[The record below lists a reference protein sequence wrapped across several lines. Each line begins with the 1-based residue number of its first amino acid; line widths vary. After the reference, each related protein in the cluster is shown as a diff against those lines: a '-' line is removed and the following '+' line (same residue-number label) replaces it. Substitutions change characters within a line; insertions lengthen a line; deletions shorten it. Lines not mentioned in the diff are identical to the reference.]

1 MKKLLIFFLMAIST
15 SLFAEEI
22 ILTDLYAFI
31 PIEDEDTE
39 WRVDFGD
46 RFIQLTDDVQAD
58 LSGRTV
64 VIQFHESVNEVW
76 INVVDQFDG
85 TTIVEE
91 YYTSPFVI
99 TLNLNTALPGEYMLE
114 IYTGENAYGAKFE
127 LE

>member
-1 MKKLLIFFLMAIST
+1 MAIST

>member
-1 MKKLLIFFLMAIST
+1 MKKLLIFCLMAISP
-15 SLFAEEI
+15 SLCAEEI
-22 ILTDLYAFI
+22 ILRNLYVYI
-31 PIEDEDTE
+31 PIEDEVI
-39 WRVDFGD
+39 WK
-46 RFIQLTDDVQAD
+46 DDEDDYLEIIYDNVQAD

-114 IYTGENAYGAKFE
+114 IYTGEDAYGGKFE